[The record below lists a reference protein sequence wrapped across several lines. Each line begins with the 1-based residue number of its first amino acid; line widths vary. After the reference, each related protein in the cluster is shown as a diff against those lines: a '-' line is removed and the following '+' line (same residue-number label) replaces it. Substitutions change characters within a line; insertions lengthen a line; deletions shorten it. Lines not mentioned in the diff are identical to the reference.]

1 MAEEAVVVLTGI
13 EETVRSLKQFDE
25 KAVRQ
30 FNKLVNTELGK
41 AESAAH
47 QLVDNIRSST
57 TQTPMKNWRPIA
69 ATNGRT
75 WGGKGWPAWNVS
87 EVKAG
92 IKKTRT
98 QRRVRG
104 DYTTSAGAL
113 LNQSD
118 AGRVF
123 ELSGRNKKS
132 GIFIERLNWFGK
144 ASRLVWKVVDKE
156 RPRIEKEVSKALED
170 LKRQLQD
177 HLDKAGKA

>member
-13 EETVRSLKQFDE
+13 EETVKAMKQFDE

-30 FNKLVNTELGK
+30 FNKLVNTQLGN

-57 TQTPMKNWRPIA
+57 TNTPMRNWRTIA

-75 WGGKGWPAWNVS
+75 WGGKGWPAWNAS

-92 IKKTRT
+92 ITKTRS
-98 QRRVRG
+98 QRRVKG

-113 LNQSD
+113 LNKSD

-123 ELSGRNKKS
+123 ELSGRNKKT

-144 ASRLVWKVVDKE
+144 ASRLVWRVVDKE
-156 RPRIEKEVSKALED
+156 RPRIQKEVAKALED
-170 LKRQLQD
+170 LKRDLQN